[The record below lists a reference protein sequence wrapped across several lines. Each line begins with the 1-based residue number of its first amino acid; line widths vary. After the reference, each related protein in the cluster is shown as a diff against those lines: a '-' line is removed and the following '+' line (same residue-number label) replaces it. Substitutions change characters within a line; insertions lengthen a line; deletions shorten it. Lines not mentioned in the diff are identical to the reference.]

1 MRLKNLFH
9 KLTSH
14 ALARDSAIM
23 FMGSMGS
30 NVSSYLYH
38 LLMGRLLGPVG
49 YGELSSLLSIF
60 YIFTIPLNV
69 GQLVLVKFISAF
81 KAKGEVGQA
90 KTLFLK
96 VTKTAVIGCLGML
109 PVIILISPFVTTY
122 LQIKTPGMFVLIY
135 LIFIF
140 SMLTVIMASVL
151 QGYQKFV
158 WVSILGAGAVL
169 IKLFL
174 SLPAVQFNVIGVLI
188 ATLISG
194 VIAYVLNFIPLGF
207 MFKTPALPMHLTKR
221 EAITFAIPTL
231 LITLGMTSI
240 YSTDMIL
247 VRHYFSAIDAG
258 VYASLTVLG
267 KIVFYATSV
276 LGAVFYPVLSERHT
290 KGENTEGI
298 IRIGLLAVT
307 FISSGITL
315 LYFLFPNLII
325 KMLFGSSYLGG
336 APYLGIFGIFL
347 VLYSIG
353 NMFTTTFLATGKTKI
368 WIVPVVCALL
378 QIAGISVFHQNL
390 LTVIYIDITIS
401 VLLVVGL
408 GGYYLHNITKR
419 I

>member
-1 MRLKNLFH
+1 MNIKNLL
-9 KLTSH
+9 KKITTH

-30 NVSSYLYH
+30 NVFSYIYH

-81 KAKGEVGQA
+81 KATGEIGQA
-90 KTLFLK
+90 KSLFLK
-96 VTKTAVIGCLGML
+96 VTKTAVIVCLGML
-109 PVIILISPFVTTY
+109 PVIILISPMVTSY
-122 LQIKTPGMFVLIY
+122 LQIKTPSMFVLIY

-140 SMLTVIMASVL
+140 SLLTVIMASVL

-158 WVSILGAGAVL
+158 WVSVLGAGAIL

-174 SLPAVQFNVIGVLI
+174 SIPAVEFQVIGVLI
-188 ATLISG
+188 AILISG

-207 MFKTPALPMHLTKR
+207 MFKAKSLPMKLTKR
-221 EAITFAIPTL
+221 EAVTFAVPTL
-231 LITLGMTSI
+231 LVTLGMTSI

-247 VRHYFSAIDAG
+247 VRHYFSALDAG
-258 VYASLTVLG
+258 VYASLAVMG

-276 LGAVFYPVLSERHT
+276 LGAVFYPVLSERHA
-290 KGENTEGI
+290 KGENTSAI

-307 FISSGITL
+307 VISSGITF
-315 LYFLFPNLII
+315 LYFLFPNFII
-325 KMLFGSSYLGG
+325 KMLFGASYLGG

-353 NMFTTTFLATGKTKI
+353 NMFTVTFLATGKTTM

-378 QIAGISVFHQNL
+378 QIIGISVFHQSI
-390 LTVIYIDITIS
+390 LTVIYIDIAITM
-401 VLLVVGL
+401 LLVLGL
-408 GGYYLHNITKR
+408 GGYYLHNKKR
-419 I
+419 SV